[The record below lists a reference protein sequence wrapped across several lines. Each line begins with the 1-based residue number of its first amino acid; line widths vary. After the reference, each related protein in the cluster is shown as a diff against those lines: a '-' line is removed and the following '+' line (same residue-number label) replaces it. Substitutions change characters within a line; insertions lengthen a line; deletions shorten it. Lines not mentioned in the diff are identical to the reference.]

1 MTVHV
6 HVDRA
11 LCQGHARCIDLA
23 PDVFW
28 FDDTE
33 GQSEVRVAQW
43 DDSHAARLRRVVS
56 CCPEGA
62 ISLHEPGTGPFV
74 AGEVRP
80 GAAYEECD
88 V

>member
-1 MTVHV
+1 MAVCL

-23 PDVFW
+23 PDVFR

-33 GQSEVRVAQW
+33 GQSEPVVTHW
-43 DDSHAARLRRVVS
+43 DDSHADRLRRVVS

-62 ISLHEPGTGPFV
+62 ISLHDPEAGPSV
-74 AGEVRP
+74 AERTRSD
-80 GAAYEECD
+80 AADEECA